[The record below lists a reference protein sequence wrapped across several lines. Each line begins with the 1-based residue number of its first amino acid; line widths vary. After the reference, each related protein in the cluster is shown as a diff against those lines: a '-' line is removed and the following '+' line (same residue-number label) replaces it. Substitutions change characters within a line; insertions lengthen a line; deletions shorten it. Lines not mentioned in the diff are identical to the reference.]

1 MTDILPEILAGLTIG
16 ALAYAAWS
24 DIALRIVPNGTSI
37 AIAACGLLIRA
48 LIGPT
53 ALAWSVGLS
62 LVLFAV
68 LVAAHARGL
77 LGGGDVKLITAIA
90 MGLSAQS
97 VLQFLT
103 ITALAG
109 GGLALLH
116 LLARRLPHPSVSK
129 PGEPDWRRVFRIE
142 RWRIRRHAPLPY
154 GVAIAIAGTWAVLS
168 NLGS

>member
-48 LIGPT
+48 LI
-53 ALAWSVGLS
+53 GLS